1 MTTMTINI
9 DNVPVSTLANNPLL
23 TAPITLHLSTRILKI
38 VVLSGFLSFY
48 LSLKS
53 ENGLKSDLKR

>member
-23 TAPITLHLSTRILKI
+23 TAPITLHLSTKTRILKI
-38 VVLSGFLSFY
+38 MVLSGFLSFY
-48 LSLKS
+48 LR
-53 ENGLKSDLKR
+53 GLD